1 MFMKNKLL
9 LFVSSYIPLYLL
21 LIGKNI
27 LERTTEKGRFINV
40 VDRIKDIKLFDEVND
55 YAIIAMIILSAI
67 SFFYMKGKIKS
78 TVGRKIYKVIT
89 VVNETS
95 NYYFNY
101 ISIYLLSCL
110 GLSLNNIVDCFVFLF
125 LMVIVGYIYISNNM
139 VYMNPVLN
147 FMGYKIYTCTLESVN
162 TSDDDFDTV
171 LIAPNKIKIHIGEK
185 IRGTGKQG
193 FVCVNEKIEE

>member
-1 MFMKNKLL
+1 MKNKLL

>member
-1 MFMKNKLL
+1 MKNKLL

-27 LERTTEKGRFINV
+27 LERITEKGRFINISE
-40 VDRIKDIKLFDEVND
+40 RIKTAKLFDEVND
-55 YAIIAMIILSAI
+55 YAIMVMIILSVI
-67 SFFYMKGKIKS
+67 SFFYLKSKIKS
-78 TVGRKIYKVIT
+78 TVGRKKYKVIT
-89 VVNETS
+89 IVNETS

-147 FMGYKIYTCTLESVN
+147 FMGYKIYACTLESVN
-162 TSDDDFDTV
+162 TSDEDFDTV
-171 LIAPNKIKIHIGEK
+171 LVAPSTINIHIGDR
-185 IRGTGKQG
+185 IRGTGKQD
-193 FVCVNEKIEE
+193 FVCANEKIEE